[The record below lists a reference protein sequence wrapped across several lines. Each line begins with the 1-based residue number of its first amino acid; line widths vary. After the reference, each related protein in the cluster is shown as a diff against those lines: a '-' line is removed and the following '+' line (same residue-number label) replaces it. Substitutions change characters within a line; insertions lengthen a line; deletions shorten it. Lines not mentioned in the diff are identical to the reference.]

1 MRLLA
6 VIAVL
11 LVSSVASASSA
22 APTTSTKRPTLAI
35 TTIVPLRIAGSGFR
49 PNELVRLAAES
60 RRRNVRA
67 DARGRFTTSL
77 PPVDPC
83 NGFIVTA
90 VGGKGSRASIAF
102 NATWRVHCIA
112 P

>member
-6 VIAVL
+6 VIACVF
-11 LVSSVASASSA
+11 VSAVALAGSA
-22 APTTSTKRPTLAI
+22 APSGAAKRPTLAI
-35 TTIVPLRIAGSGFR
+35 TSLMPLRVTGSSFK
-49 PNELVRLAAES
+49 PNEQVRLTVAS
-60 RRRNVRA
+60 RHKNVRA
-67 DARGRFTTSL
+67 SSRGRFVATL

-90 VGGKGSRASIAF
+90 KGGGGSRASLAF
-102 NATWRVHCIA
+102 TATWRVHCIA